1 MYFLT
6 KCQFLSWR
14 TVLLNFHFHLI
25 FFLNYRTFLFYL
37 LLLQINILT
46 TFTFLLNALS
56 KQIFFLRELSK
67 QFSTL
72 YCTLDAAFLLSGG
85 IYCTV
90 YSLCGRGPASVH
102 CTAPSSTHERSPIQV
117 IYCRLHLRG
126 LLLIFCVSN
135 GVTWARIFYSSFNRN
150 FCMPYIVILK
160 RATEQ
165 RATGAI
171 RSWA

>member
-56 KQIFFLRELSK
+56 KQMFFLRELSK

-90 YSLCGRGPASVH
+90 FVVEDQPVYCTLYSALVNTWTVADPSGLGSTSVAYSQLQGLSFRGSGDILCFQR
-102 CTAPSSTHERSPIQV
+102 
-117 IYCRLHLRG
+117 
-126 LLLIFCVSN
+126 
-135 GVTWARIFYSSFNRN
+135 RN
-150 FCMPYIVILK
+150 L
-160 RATEQ
+160 
-165 RATGAI
+165 
-171 RSWA
+171 S

>member
-1 MYFLT
+1 MYFLNWCT
-6 KCQFLSWR
+6 F
-14 TVLLNFHFHLI
+14 LLNVNFFLGVLSYLIFYFHLI

-56 KQIFFLRELSK
+56 KQMFFLRELSK
-67 QFSTL
+67 QLSTL

-135 GVTWARIFYSSFNRN
+135 GVT
-150 FCMPYIVILK
+150 
-160 RATEQ
+160 
-165 RATGAI
+165 
-171 RSWA
+171 